1 MEKDRT
7 GHIQV
12 DEFQNTSAPKI
23 YALGDVCGKAL
34 LTPGIKT
41 SLSTFLEFSFGIPN
55 LNPVLV
61 AIAAGRKL
69 AHRIFNNEADA
80 KLDYHNIPTVVFSHP
95 PIGVVGDTEGTHN
108 QNNVSVHHIHSDW
121 SLSEEA
127 VANYGR
133 DNVKVYTSNFTP
145 MYHAV
150 TARKSPCRMKLIC
163 QLPTEK
169 V

>member
-34 LTPGIKT
+34 LTPGINT
-41 SLSTFLEFSFGIPN
+41 FLSSSLEFSFGIAN
-55 LNPVLV
+55 FNHVLV

-95 PIGVVGDTEGTHN
+95 PVGVVGDTEGNLT
-108 QNNVSVHHIHSDW
+108 QTMFPYATYI
-121 SLSEEA
+121 LI
-127 VANYGR
+127 GR
-133 DNVKVYTSNFTP
+133 FQRKPLQIMVVTTSRCT
-145 MYHAV
+145 
-150 TARKSPCRMKLIC
+150 R
-163 QLPTEK
+163 PTLLRCTTQ
-169 V
+169 